1 MMKLSHFAIIIGSLA
16 LTSLSSMA
24 LGQEQEAREHARAA
38 AVAAAKAKGRTDTF
52 VMEEPARSYF
62 NWGAVVH
69 PNGEVM
75 AISAGTIA
83 DAMGLAVGDQLIQVD
98 DLALAQHSLK
108 KIVSYLEALE
118 HGSTFEIEVQREGQL
133 VTLTG
138 EALATVI
145 PGWRLE
151 VDTSSEQL
159 NKAAADQ
166 CGKVS
171 VFITPPQTRD
181 LYPAYFA
188 RIDGDNA
195 PPRKPIIK
203 LSPGEHEIEVYE
215 LIDDPWVR
223 RPRSGVSAKA
233 LSITVEPNTTY
244 YIAAKFN
251 RTKRLSSVSQDYWE
265 PVVWKEVEQTCKGN

>member
-1 MMKLSHFAIIIGSLA
+1 MMKLTHHAIYLSLLA
-16 LTSLSSMA
+16 LLSLPSSA
-24 LGQEQEAREHARAA
+24 YGQEQDAREHARAA
-38 AVAAAKAKGRTDTF
+38 AIAAAKAKGSTDKL

-69 PNGEVM
+69 PSGEVM
-75 AISAGTIA
+75 AVRDGTIA
-83 DAMGLAVGDQLIQVD
+83 DAMGLQVGDTLRNVDQLS
-98 DLALAQHSLK
+98 LKEHSLK
-108 KIVSYLEALE
+108 EVVSYLEALE
-118 HGSTFEIEVQREGQL
+118 HGSSFNIDVERNGQN

-159 NKAAADQ
+159 NKATADQ

-171 VFITPPQTRD
+171 VFVTPPQARD

-203 LSPGEHEIEVYE
+203 LTPGEHVIELYE

-223 RPRSGVSAKA
+223 RPRSGVSAKP
-233 LSITVEPNTTY
+233 LTITIEPNTTY
-244 YIAAKFN
+244 YLAAKFN
-251 RTKRLSSVSQDYWE
+251 RNKRLSSINEMYWE